1 MKSVEHYA
9 AGTTARTVAG
19 LVRVNKTTAT
29 FYHHWLRELDCRA
42 WLMPLLLPEWRRL
55 TTAPIISNFSAY
67 ENFSVNSYLCRRC
80 YDGGFFH
87 LRANQ
92 CHLRHRHSHQRR
104 HYSRLVLQRAK
115 EAPGK
120 YDIEFI
126 GDSITQGW
134 ESRGSNV
141 WNKLSKR
148 YRVINFGVS
157 GDRTEHVLWRF
168 EQGQLDGIKAKVAI
182 VMIGTNNS
190 NKNKDG
196 TDTYTDSDILEG
208 VTAIVNQIRQRQPDT
223 KILLL
228 GIFPRGKAFN
238 PQRGRLL
245 EINQVLA
252 KLDDSKHIFYFDFGS
267 QYVENDGSISKDIMP
282 DALHP
287 NEAGYKIWAAAIEPK
302 LKELLKK

>member
-1 MKSVEHYA
+1 MM
-9 AGTTARTVAG
+9 AGFSTSAQTNVISATAIHTNVAIIPVPRTG
-19 LVRVNKTTAT
+19 
-29 FYHHWLRELDCRA
+29 
-42 WLMPLLLPEWRRL
+42 
-55 TTAPIISNFSAY
+55 PITNRQS
-67 ENFSVNSYLCRRC
+67 
-80 YDGGFFH
+80 
-87 LRANQ
+87 
-92 CHLRHRHSHQRR
+92 
-104 HYSRLVLQRAK
+104 LVLQRAK